1 MPLIDDVR
9 RRWRTLRRHVLA
21 RRRPLAAACAAVA
34 VLVGLRVGAGPPPP
48 TVAVPVAA
56 RDLSAGSVVG
66 SADLTTAAFAPGT
79 EPSGLADDPVG
90 RVLAAPVGA
99 GEPVTDVRLVGAGLA
114 EAHADLIVVP
124 VRLPDAGVV
133 ALLRLGDRID
143 LLAADPGSGE
153 ATPVADDVLVL
164 VVPAAGRSR
173 GRLVG
178 AAGAPGRARD
188 QPRGRARRGS
198 RRRDAVPRGGLFA
211 LASCVS
217 QHLTGSG
224 LGVTQGVTP

>member
-56 RDLSAGSVVG
+56 RDLSAGAVVG
-66 SADLTTAAFAPGT
+66 PADLTTAAFAPGT
-79 EPSGLADDPVG
+79 EPSGLPDDPVG

-114 EAHADLIVVP
+114 EAHPDLTVMP

-133 ALLRLGDRID
+133 SLLRPGDRID

-164 VVPAAGRSR
+164 AVPAADDAAAADSSAPP
-173 GRLVG
+173 GRLVVLG
-178 AAGAPGRARD
+178 ISPAAAPDVGLA
-188 QPRGRARRGS
+188 AVTLFLVVAFS
-198 RRRDAVPRGGLFA
+198 R
-211 LASCVS
+211 
-217 QHLTGSG
+217 
-224 LGVTQGVTP
+224 

>member
-9 RRWRTLRRHVLA
+9 RRWRTLRRRVLA

-48 TVAVPVAA
+48 TVAVPVAV
-56 RDLSAGSVVG
+56 RDLPAGVVVG
-66 SADLTTAAFAPGT
+66 PSDLTTAAFAPGT
-79 EPSGLADDPVG
+79 EPSGLPDDPVG

-114 EAHADLIVVP
+114 EAHPDLTVMP

-133 ALLRLGDRID
+133 SLLRPGDRID

-164 VVPAAGRSR
+164 AVPAAEDDTAADSSAPP
-173 GRLVG
+173 GRLVVLG
-178 AAGAPGRARD
+178 MSPAAAPDVGLA
-188 QPRGRARRGS
+188 AVTLFLVVAFS
-198 RRRDAVPRGGLFA
+198 R
-211 LASCVS
+211 
-217 QHLTGSG
+217 
-224 LGVTQGVTP
+224 

>member
-9 RRWRTLRRHVLA
+9 RRWRTLRRRVLA

-56 RDLSAGSVVG
+56 RDLPAGVLVG
-66 SADLTTAAFAPGT
+66 PADLTTVAFAPGT
-79 EPSGLADDPVG
+79 EPSGLPDDPVG

-114 EAHADLIVVP
+114 EAHPDLTVMP

-133 ALLRLGDRID
+133 SLLRPGDRID

-164 VVPAAGRSR
+164 AVPAAEDDTAADSSAPP
-173 GRLVG
+173 GRLVVLG
-178 AAGAPGRARD
+178 MSPAAAPDVGLA
-188 QPRGRARRGS
+188 AVTLFLVVAFS
-198 RRRDAVPRGGLFA
+198 R
-211 LASCVS
+211 
-217 QHLTGSG
+217 
-224 LGVTQGVTP
+224 